1 MAGMPHHHISQ
12 VASRAM
18 DRWRFLAF
26 EALAWSRVRAKPTNL
41 DAVENFT
48 AAYRRSA
55 TELAR
60 VRAFSP
66 DKRLADFIE
75 HGVANAHFAVYRRN
89 RPKFRDIVE
98 GAIFAVP
105 EAVRSLWKYHL
116 LSFCLFFG
124 SGLVAYIA
132 VMYAPD
138 TFYIFIDREFAGGR
152 DPYASR
158 EFLAQTLGPQETSLD
173 QDVNFSSMLFVN
185 NTRVSF
191 MCFAWGAILG
201 VPTIYLLVK
210 NGLMLGAFIAVF
222 FRAGLGVETIA
233 WLGPHGVPELG
244 AIVLAGGA
252 GMAIGH
258 TVLNPGKRSRQDALT
273 DVAKRACIVALGCIP
288 MLATA
293 GLIEGIFRQ
302 SYASIGLRY
311 GLMILMMVIFGG
323 WLFFVRRPR
332 AKTAMAVA

>member
-1 MAGMPHHHISQ
+1 
-12 VASRAM
+12 M

-26 EALAWSRVRAKPTNL
+26 EALAWSRTRAKPTNL

-75 HGVANAHFAVYRRN
+75 QGVANAHFAVYRHK
-89 RPKFRDIVE
+89 RPTFRSIVE
-98 GAIFAVP
+98 GAIFGVP

-116 LSFCLFFG
+116 LSFLLFFG

-132 VMYAPD
+132 VSFAPD
-138 TFYIFIDREFAGGR
+138 SFYIFIDREFAGGR

-158 EFLAQTLGPQETSLD
+158 EFLAQTLGPQDSSLD
-173 QDVNFSSMLFVN
+173 QELSFSAQLFAN
-185 NTRVSF
+185 NTRVAF

-201 VPTIYLLVK
+201 VPTIYLLIK
-210 NGLMLGAFIAVF
+210 NGLMLGAFLAVF
-222 FRAGLGVETIA
+222 FEAGLHVETIA
-233 WLGPHGVPELG
+233 WLGAHGVPELG

-258 TVLNPGKRSRQDALT
+258 TVLNPGKRSRQEALT
-273 DVAKRACIVALGCIP
+273 DVAKRACIVALGCVP
-288 MLATA
+288 MLIAA

-302 SYASIGLRY
+302 SYASIATRY
-311 GLMILMMVIFGG
+311 IVIILMIILWGG

-332 AKTAMAVA
+332 AKVATG